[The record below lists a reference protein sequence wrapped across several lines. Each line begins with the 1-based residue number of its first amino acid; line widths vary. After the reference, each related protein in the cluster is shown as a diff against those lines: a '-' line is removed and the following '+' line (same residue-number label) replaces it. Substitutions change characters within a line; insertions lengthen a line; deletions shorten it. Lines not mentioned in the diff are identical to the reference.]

1 MSVNIA
7 TTHGH
12 IRHRTDKLLKR
23 MLNPCFGM
31 MQEVGILGGAYNNPS
46 LIVAGG
52 VLTGVHV
59 LQNKPDPGRV
69 AYHIGGC
76 GIFLEESMIKTLA
89 EGVERYAQLLSEI
102 SQYFHVYFTSYQTLA
117 DKHEPIISKEKLQ
130 LFTEEQLQR
139 PRFAFQAFSEDKPIS
154 WVPFYSLIHNRKVW
168 VPAQLAFFG
177 YQVRMKDGEPW
188 FGPGMSTGTAAH
200 VSEML
205 ARKNAILEL
214 IQLDSTMGH
223 WYTNYPAY
231 EIVLDERTQSLQNI
245 IDKIAVPS
253 QINMK
258 FFLLNNP
265 DLKGFTVAALFY
277 NNDGHLP
284 KAVIGLGADTSLQRA
299 MYKALLEGVGTL
311 GLARLEIFKREFTE
325 EKEATIDPKHIYD
338 LDANCEY
345 YGRGHNFDLIKT
357 RFLDSEKMQASQ
369 LPSDIEGTEEEQFE
383 ILKKSFAD
391 SGKDLLEVDM
401 NIDEVKTLGF
411 KVIRLWSP
419 DTLSLCLP
427 SFVPK
432 AHPRFKSYGGV
443 QHEAPHPYP

>member
-1 MSVNIA
+1 MSINIA
-7 TTHGH
+7 TSHGH
-12 IRHRTDKLLKR
+12 IRHRTDNLLKR

-31 MQEVGILGGAYNNPS
+31 MQEVGMLGGAYNNPS

-59 LQNKPDPGRV
+59 LQHKPDPGRV

-76 GIFLEESMIKTLA
+76 GVFLEESMIKTLA

-102 SQYFHVYFTSYQTLA
+102 SQYFHVNFTNYQTLI
-117 DKHEPIISKEKLQ
+117 DNHEHIIAKEKLQ
-130 LFTEEQLQR
+130 LFTKEQLAR
-139 PRFAFQAFSEDKPIS
+139 PRFAFQPFSEDKPVS
-154 WVPFYSLIHNRKVW
+154 WVSFYSLIHDRKTW

-200 VSEML
+200 VSDIL

-223 WYTNYPAY
+223 WYSNYPAY
-231 EIVLDERTQSLQNI
+231 EILFDERTQFLKNI
-245 IDKIAVPS
+245 IDNIAVPS
-253 QINMK
+253 QIHMR

-265 DLKGFTVAALFY
+265 DLKGFTVACLFY
-277 NNDGHLP
+277 NDDHHLP
-284 KAVIGLGADTSLQRA
+284 KVVIGLGADTSLQRA

-311 GLARLEIFKREFTE
+311 GLARLEIFKRQFSEDN
-325 EKEATIDPKHIYD
+325 KEIIDPNHIYD
-338 LDANCEY
+338 LDSNCEY
-345 YGRGHNFDLIKT
+345 YGSGHNFDLINQL
-357 RFLDSEKMQASQ
+357 FLQSEKIQASQ
-369 LPSDIEGTEEEQFE
+369 LPADIIGSEEEQFE
-383 ILKKSFAD
+383 ILKNAFAE

-432 AHPRFKSYGGV
+432 AHPRFQCYGGV